1 MVTNTNTNKQASGE
15 NACIWKCTPP
25 RDSRQGCVPP
35 SRRVKRKIQWG
46 CCSDMSTLLV
56 SSMWQAIFC
65 AFATRVGSWIAVPEY
80 NILVVICWKWLFV
93 LVSSVLLLALATA
106 TAVAPR
112 GLSYW
117 MQAPL
122 LHQLCR
128 LISFRTSQHAGI
140 VRFGTLSNT
149 SSRTGAPLRW

>member
-1 MVTNTNTNKQASGE
+1 MVTNTNTNKQASLG
-15 NACIWKCTPP
+15 IWGNFMHLEVHPASRFEARACTPLP
-25 RDSRQGCVPP
+25 
-35 SRRVKRKIQWG
+35 KRKIQWG

-56 SSMWQAIFC
+56 TSMWQTIFC
-65 AFATRVGSWIAVPEY
+65 AFANRVGSWIAVPEY
-80 NILVVICWKWLFV
+80 NILVVICCNWLFV

-112 GLSYW
+112 GHSYW

-128 LISFRTSQHAGI
+128 LISLRTSQLAGI
-140 VRFGTLSNT
+140 VRFGTLSNIC
-149 SSRTGAPLRW
+149 L